1 MKTKRVHK
9 LLALLLALM
18 MTFSL
23 LPTVTWATEKEEE
36 EYVFQGSGTETD
48 PYLIGDYTALKALA
62 TKVNGGWDTDGLY
75 FRQTADIDMSED
87 TKWAPIAPIAA
98 GKCDT
103 PFNGTYD
110 GDGHRIKNFV
120 YNDPSRYYYGLFG
133 KLGSNSVLKN
143 LSLDESCSIT
153 GLSWVGGLACSS
165 DGYII
170 NCANYGTVSAAGS
183 AGSVSYLNLGG
194 IVGVGSKLYGCA
206 NYGTVTGNPDATNF
220 GDVPGGMEVG
230 GVAGNA
236 YTLVNCAN
244 YGDVSG
250 GGKVGGIVG
259 SRAPLG
265 DAGVSNA
272 TWGTTY
278 SNIVGCANYGTVT
291 AREMAGG
298 IVGELRGRVEDC
310 FNLGTVKVEKTVL
323 GGIVGTGGGGNFV
336 YKLYV
341 YNCYD
346 AGSVQYGAEEAEPMA
361 GHLIG
366 QSEKHPAIDE
376 FDASCLY
383 YQDIGLLP
391 AVGDRDVGDAAT
403 AMKLEDMKT
412 AAFVDALN
420 DYPHP
425 ILRGMTW
432 KQGGSESSG
441 LPVFAGFGELK
452 NWNRELKK
460 LTLNGKQAWPDG
472 NGGFYYVFPAG
483 SELTNVTVNATIAD
497 GASIVPASGS
507 VLDFSGGPVTFTVTA
522 ENGKTCR
529 YSVRATAAA
538 SADGLAALKLGT
550 GYMNA
555 STALKG
561 DILLSDADFE
571 QAKTDYKFTRYD
583 SEVLYGGTDT
593 SIYNKYRIWAFPAES
608 GATLKVKMNNGT
620 ATTSSASSMEDAD
633 ARYVSYDG
641 LMALGQNDLTLTVSP
656 PTGGSGKE
664 TDYRFHL
671 NVLPSLK
678 SVSFAE
684 SGLEWET
691 FAYNVQ
697 EYALGVPKGVT
708 SLTPTVAAAL
718 GDTVNVTYSP
728 ALDADGKVKISDLP
742 DGKLTITVSGKNAGD
757 PSTTYIWK
765 VLDATYDVSFNVN
778 VPGATVWVYQGSND
792 VQTAENGV
800 YTLRFSQTYRYVVTA
815 KGYVSQSGA
824 LNRDILTDG
833 VLNVTLSPAPAN
845 SLPQY
850 GATWPS
856 FRGNDENMALTDI
869 KTPIGPYAEDGS
881 DVELLWASASGSGYD
896 SGAVGC
902 PIFVDGYMYAYAGEQ
917 ILKLDPTSGKTLL
930 KKPMIGSSNFAIVP
944 PTYGDGMIFVGLRDG
959 QVQAF
964 SAETLE
970 SLWVYKDP
978 LGGQPNCPITYSDG
992 YIYTG
997 FWQGES
1003 GMENFVCLAVDDED
1017 PSQPKE
1023 SKEALWRYT
1032 SQGGFYWAGAYANE
1046 NYVMV
1051 GTDDGKSGYT
1061 SGTAKFV
1068 VFDKRTG
1075 EIMDSKTGYT
1085 GDIRS
1090 NIAYDKETGRVFFT
1104 SKGGYFY
1111 SEVVGADG
1119 KIDTTQSKAVSL
1131 GGMSTS
1137 TPVVY
1142 NGRAYVGVAGTKGQ
1156 FTPYGGHN
1164 ISVIDLSSWRIAYT
1178 ATTQG
1183 YPQTSGLVCTG
1194 YDDGVYVYFMDNYTP
1209 GVMRVIRDK
1218 PGQTAL
1224 EGGVTEEFTYK
1235 GVPGVYKDCAPVVFT
1250 PEGPLAQYC
1259 IGSPVTDQY
1268 GTLYFKNDTGNLIAL
1283 TSKVEE
1289 LVVTRAPSTV
1299 EKGEDGSW
1307 YVEGA
1312 KLSAKLANGLERDV
1326 TELVTYRDDKKG
1338 GVEAVYTYGSSA
1350 QPYTFSVKTVSLTAA
1365 VPAPS
1370 IGNGTA
1376 EGETVDGVT
1385 TFPAGTASGAPTI
1398 TVTAPKAGWSEGT
1411 NTFTVASSNDAA
1423 CVVLVKRADGSYE
1436 RLTADNTD
1444 GKHRFTASF
1453 GEGDSIIVALKG
1465 DVNGDGKIS
1474 AADASQTKA
1483 AINGKLSLEGYQL
1496 YSAIVSGGTRPRSA
1510 DVSQIRASI
1519 TGKISLSW

>member
-310 FNLGTVKVEKTVL
+310 FNLGTVKVEKTVV

-728 ALDADGKVKISDLP
+728 RWTPTARSRSATCL
-742 DGKLTITVSGKNAGD
+742 TVSS
-757 PSTTYIWK
+757 PS
-765 VLDATYDVSFNVN
+765 
-778 VPGATVWVYQGSND
+778 PCP
-792 VQTAENGV
+792 
-800 YTLRFSQTYRYVVTA
+800 A
-815 KGYVSQSGA
+815 K
-824 LNRDILTDG
+824 TPE
-833 VLNVTLSPAPAN
+833 TPAPPI
-845 SLPQY
+845 S
-850 GATWPS
+850 GRCW
-856 FRGNDENMALTDI
+856 
-869 KTPIGPYAEDGS
+869 TP
-881 DVELLWASASGSGYD
+881 
-896 SGAVGC
+896 
-902 PIFVDGYMYAYAGEQ
+902 
-917 ILKLDPTSGKTLL
+917 
-930 KKPMIGSSNFAIVP
+930 PM
-944 PTYGDGMIFVGLRDG
+944 M
-959 QVQAF
+959 
-964 SAETLE
+964 
-970 SLWVYKDP
+970 
-978 LGGQPNCPITYSDG
+978 
-992 YIYTG
+992 
-997 FWQGES
+997 
-1003 GMENFVCLAVDDED
+1003 
-1017 PSQPKE
+1017 
-1023 SKEALWRYT
+1023 
-1032 SQGGFYWAGAYANE
+1032 
-1046 NYVMV
+1046 
-1051 GTDDGKSGYT
+1051 
-1061 SGTAKFV
+1061 
-1068 VFDKRTG
+1068 
-1075 EIMDSKTGYT
+1075 
-1085 GDIRS
+1085 
-1090 NIAYDKETGRVFFT
+1090 
-1104 SKGGYFY
+1104 
-1111 SEVVGADG
+1111 
-1119 KIDTTQSKAVSL
+1119 
-1131 GGMSTS
+1131 
-1137 TPVVY
+1137 
-1142 NGRAYVGVAGTKGQ
+1142 
-1156 FTPYGGHN
+1156 
-1164 ISVIDLSSWRIAYT
+1164 
-1178 ATTQG
+1178 
-1183 YPQTSGLVCTG
+1183 
-1194 YDDGVYVYFMDNYTP
+1194 
-1209 GVMRVIRDK
+1209 
-1218 PGQTAL
+1218 
-1224 EGGVTEEFTYK
+1224 
-1235 GVPGVYKDCAPVVFT
+1235 
-1250 PEGPLAQYC
+1250 
-1259 IGSPVTDQY
+1259 
-1268 GTLYFKNDTGNLIAL
+1268 
-1283 TSKVEE
+1283 
-1289 LVVTRAPSTV
+1289 
-1299 EKGEDGSW
+1299 
-1307 YVEGA
+1307 
-1312 KLSAKLANGLERDV
+1312 
-1326 TELVTYRDDKKG
+1326 
-1338 GVEAVYTYGSSA
+1338 
-1350 QPYTFSVKTVSLTAA
+1350 
-1365 VPAPS
+1365 
-1370 IGNGTA
+1370 
-1376 EGETVDGVT
+1376 
-1385 TFPAGTASGAPTI
+1385 
-1398 TVTAPKAGWSEGT
+1398 
-1411 NTFTVASSNDAA
+1411 
-1423 CVVLVKRADGSYE
+1423 
-1436 RLTADNTD
+1436 
-1444 GKHRFTASF
+1444 
-1453 GEGDSIIVALKG
+1453 
-1465 DVNGDGKIS
+1465 
-1474 AADASQTKA
+1474 
-1483 AINGKLSLEGYQL
+1483 
-1496 YSAIVSGGTRPRSA
+1496 
-1510 DVSQIRASI
+1510 
-1519 TGKISLSW
+1519 

>member
-310 FNLGTVKVEKTVL
+310 FNLGTVKVEKTVV

-452 NWNRELKK
+452 
-460 LTLNGKQAWPDG
+460 
-472 NGGFYYVFPAG
+472 
-483 SELTNVTVNATIAD
+483 
-497 GASIVPASGS
+497 
-507 VLDFSGGPVTFTVTA
+507 
-522 ENGKTCR
+522 
-529 YSVRATAAA
+529 
-538 SADGLAALKLGT
+538 T
-550 GYMNA
+550 G
-555 STALKG
+555 
-561 DILLSDADFE
+561 
-571 QAKTDYKFTRYD
+571 
-583 SEVLYGGTDT
+583 
-593 SIYNKYRIWAFPAES
+593 
-608 GATLKVKMNNGT
+608 
-620 ATTSSASSMEDAD
+620 
-633 ARYVSYDG
+633 
-641 LMALGQNDLTLTVSP
+641 TVS
-656 PTGGSGKE
+656 
-664 TDYRFHL
+664 
-671 NVLPSLK
+671 
-678 SVSFAE
+678 
-684 SGLEWET
+684 
-691 FAYNVQ
+691 
-697 EYALGVPKGVT
+697 
-708 SLTPTVAAAL
+708 
-718 GDTVNVTYSP
+718 
-728 ALDADGKVKISDLP
+728 
-742 DGKLTITVSGKNAGD
+742 
-757 PSTTYIWK
+757 
-765 VLDATYDVSFNVN
+765 
-778 VPGATVWVYQGSND
+778 
-792 VQTAENGV
+792 
-800 YTLRFSQTYRYVVTA
+800 
-815 KGYVSQSGA
+815 
-824 LNRDILTDG
+824 
-833 VLNVTLSPAPAN
+833 
-845 SLPQY
+845 
-850 GATWPS
+850 
-856 FRGNDENMALTDI
+856 
-869 KTPIGPYAEDGS
+869 
-881 DVELLWASASGSGYD
+881 
-896 SGAVGC
+896 
-902 PIFVDGYMYAYAGEQ
+902 
-917 ILKLDPTSGKTLL
+917 
-930 KKPMIGSSNFAIVP
+930 
-944 PTYGDGMIFVGLRDG
+944 
-959 QVQAF
+959 
-964 SAETLE
+964 
-970 SLWVYKDP
+970 
-978 LGGQPNCPITYSDG
+978 
-992 YIYTG
+992 
-997 FWQGES
+997 
-1003 GMENFVCLAVDDED
+1003 
-1017 PSQPKE
+1017 
-1023 SKEALWRYT
+1023 
-1032 SQGGFYWAGAYANE
+1032 
-1046 NYVMV
+1046 
-1051 GTDDGKSGYT
+1051 
-1061 SGTAKFV
+1061 
-1068 VFDKRTG
+1068 
-1075 EIMDSKTGYT
+1075 
-1085 GDIRS
+1085 
-1090 NIAYDKETGRVFFT
+1090 
-1104 SKGGYFY
+1104 
-1111 SEVVGADG
+1111 
-1119 KIDTTQSKAVSL
+1119 
-1131 GGMSTS
+1131 
-1137 TPVVY
+1137 
-1142 NGRAYVGVAGTKGQ
+1142 
-1156 FTPYGGHN
+1156 
-1164 ISVIDLSSWRIAYT
+1164 
-1178 ATTQG
+1178 
-1183 YPQTSGLVCTG
+1183 
-1194 YDDGVYVYFMDNYTP
+1194 
-1209 GVMRVIRDK
+1209 
-1218 PGQTAL
+1218 
-1224 EGGVTEEFTYK
+1224 
-1235 GVPGVYKDCAPVVFT
+1235 
-1250 PEGPLAQYC
+1250 
-1259 IGSPVTDQY
+1259 
-1268 GTLYFKNDTGNLIAL
+1268 
-1283 TSKVEE
+1283 
-1289 LVVTRAPSTV
+1289 
-1299 EKGEDGSW
+1299 
-1307 YVEGA
+1307 
-1312 KLSAKLANGLERDV
+1312 
-1326 TELVTYRDDKKG
+1326 
-1338 GVEAVYTYGSSA
+1338 
-1350 QPYTFSVKTVSLTAA
+1350 
-1365 VPAPS
+1365 
-1370 IGNGTA
+1370 
-1376 EGETVDGVT
+1376 
-1385 TFPAGTASGAPTI
+1385 
-1398 TVTAPKAGWSEGT
+1398 
-1411 NTFTVASSNDAA
+1411 
-1423 CVVLVKRADGSYE
+1423 
-1436 RLTADNTD
+1436 
-1444 GKHRFTASF
+1444 
-1453 GEGDSIIVALKG
+1453 
-1465 DVNGDGKIS
+1465 
-1474 AADASQTKA
+1474 
-1483 AINGKLSLEGYQL
+1483 
-1496 YSAIVSGGTRPRSA
+1496 
-1510 DVSQIRASI
+1510 
-1519 TGKISLSW
+1519 